1 MIDFLTKSKIRQRI
15 ILLFLYNQNKEF
27 YLSEIAKKVGT
38 SAGTAQRELNRLL
51 DNDFISFKK
60 RANLSIYSLNNRYS
74 LLKEI
79 EAIVQKTFGI
89 EVQLKNELSRFDNL
103 EYAFIF
109 GTYTKGGFKSDSD
122 IDLFLIGN
130 TGEDEIVEAVQ
141 KIEEIISREINYQF
155 TSKCEFLD
163 RAKKRYFYKEIIK
176 DYTWLIGDEDEFK
189 KLIK

>member
-60 RANLSIYSLNNRYS
+60 MANLSIYSLNKRYS

-109 GTYTKGGFKSDSD
+109 GSYTKGGFKSDSD

-130 TGEDEIVEAVQ
+130 AGEDEIVEAVQ
-141 KIEEIISREINYQF
+141 KIEEIISREINYHF
-155 TSKCEFLD
+155 TSKREFSD
-163 RAKKRYFYKEIIK
+163 RSKERFFYKEIIK
-176 DYTWLIGDEDEFK
+176 DYTWLIGNEDEFK